1 MFGGDVQQSL
11 RQQLGQGVD
20 MRQPRETT
28 GISAKREE
36 LLDDM
41 LDLILKHKKELKKVP
56 AASHITTATEWAKKR
71 GLSATTKDLDGD
83 GQEETIVWDKS
94 GRFPYIVN
102 GYKLA
107 QSDYPLRN
115 AYWGSHPSAE
125 DRAFEPMDVWVRDKV
140 YHTTKNATNEWVTD
154 KVELTETGEKLEKW
168 GYGMP
173 TKPKKTMTPYAI
185 FSKLIANDVAV
196 AFEHSLMQQRL
207 GVKNIADEDYAKL
220 LRKIVSPIHI
230 YRALY
235 LRLVEQKFYFKKI
248 DESGGQPMPYKE
260 FKKFLKEE
268 RGRNAFNQWFYTEC
282 LEGDK
287 KESLHHSK
295 FNVGTIVDNLIPV
308 PFANIDWTKKL
319 NEVNVLANLMSRNL
333 WNETNP
339 FVVIDGQGYTFKQV
353 IQDDNLA
360 QVVMEILD
368 DKDDSR
374 HRLVKKNIEICK
386 KFATAA
392 TQAYL
397 DKANIAAVISN
408 HDAYVRYRDAKRN
421 VGNENVV
428 TPEGQAASVEAGG
441 SPVKQRPQEDQE

>member
-28 GISAKREE
+28 GISANREA

-83 GQEETIVWDKS
+83 GTQETIVWDKS
-94 GRFPYIVN
+94 GRYPYVVN

-115 AYWGSHPSAE
+115 AYWGSHTTAE
-125 DRAFEPMDVWVRDKV
+125 DRAFEPMDDRVRDKV
-140 YHTTKNATNEWVTD
+140 YHTTKNASNEWVTD
-154 KVELTETGEKLEKW
+154 RVELTEAGKKLKEW

-185 FSKLIANDVAV
+185 FSKLIAGDVAL
-196 AFEHSLMQQRL
+196 AFEHKLMQQRL
-207 GVKNIADEDYAKL
+207 GVTNITNEDYAKI

-235 LRLVEQKFYFKKI
+235 IRMVEQKFYFKKI
-248 DESGGQPMPYKE
+248 DENGGQPLTYKQ

-268 RGRNAFNQWFYTEC
+268 RGRNAFNKWFYEEC
-282 LEGDK
+282 LEGETK
-287 KESLHHSK
+287 GELHHTK
-295 FNVGTIVDNLIPV
+295 FNIGTVVDNLIPV
-308 PFANIDWTKKL
+308 PFSNIVWTNKL
-319 NEVNVLANLMSRNL
+319 HEVNVLANLMSRNL
-333 WNETNP
+333 WNETEP
-339 FVVIDGQGYTFKQV
+339 FVVIDSQGYTFKQV
-353 IQDDNLA
+353 IQDDELA
-360 QVVMEILD
+360 HQVMEILD
-368 DKDDSR
+368 DKSDSR
-374 HRLVKKNIEICK
+374 HRMVKKNIEICK
-386 KFATAA
+386 KFATAS
-392 TQAYL
+392 TQTYL
-397 DKANIAAVISN
+397 DKANIANVICS
-408 HDAYVRYRDAKRN
+408 HDAYLRYKEAKQQT
-421 VGNENVV
+421 GNENVV

-441 SPVKQRPQEDQE
+441 SPVKQRPDEE

>member
-11 RQQLGQGVD
+11 RQQLGQGID

-28 GISAKREE
+28 GISANREA

-94 GRFPYIVN
+94 GRYPYIVN

-115 AYWGSHPSAE
+115 AYWGSHPTAE
-125 DRAFEPMDVWVRDKV
+125 DRAFEPMDDWVRDKV
-140 YHTTKNATNEWVTD
+140 YHTTKNASNEWVTD
-154 KVELTETGEKLEKW
+154 KVELTEAGKKLKDW

-185 FSKLIANDVAV
+185 FSKLIADNVAK
-196 AFEHSLMQQRL
+196 AFEHELMQERL
-207 GVKNIADEDYAKL
+207 GVKNLADEDYAKL

-235 LRLVEQKFYFKKI
+235 IRLVEQKFYFKKI
-248 DESGGQPMPYKE
+248 DENGGQGIPYAQ
-260 FKKFLKEE
+260 FKKYLKEE
-268 RGRNAFNQWFYTEC
+268 RGRNAFNQWFYENC
-282 LEGDK
+282 LEGDTK
-287 KESLHHSK
+287 GELHHSK
-295 FNVGTIVDNLIPV
+295 FNVGIIVDNLIPRK
-308 PFANIDWTKKL
+308 FSEIDWTKAL
-319 NEVNVLANLMSRNL
+319 HPMDVLANLMSRNL
-333 WNETNP
+333 WNEGNP
-339 FVVIDGQGYTFKQV
+339 FVVIDSQGYTFKQV
-353 IQDDNLA
+353 IQDDSLA
-360 QVVMEILD
+360 EAVMEILE
-368 DKDDSR
+368 DKTDSR
-374 HRLVKKNIEICK
+374 HRQVKKNIEICK

-397 DKANIAAVISN
+397 DKANVGNVISN
-408 HDAYVRYRDAKRN
+408 LDAYKRSREAKERT
-421 VGNENVV
+421 GNENVV
-428 TPEGQAASVEAGG
+428 TPEGQTASVESGG
-441 SPVKQRPQEDQE
+441 SPVKQRPQDDTA